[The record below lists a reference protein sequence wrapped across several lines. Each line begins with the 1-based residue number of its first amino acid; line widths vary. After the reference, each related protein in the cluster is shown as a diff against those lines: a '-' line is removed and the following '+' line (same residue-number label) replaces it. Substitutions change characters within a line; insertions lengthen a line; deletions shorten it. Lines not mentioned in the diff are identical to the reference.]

1 MCKYLI
7 GRRCLLKD
15 WFAGKPFATSR
26 FCRENCHPDNPERQI
41 RMLLT
46 EYDIHVETLP
56 PVEFLHGE
64 YEKQNPKI
72 YSTTCP
78 SCGQIKNIV
87 KGFGRLVW
95 ERISKGKP
103 DESTVKRSEI
113 CSACEYRTF
122 LNVIEWGV
130 GFVQDKDLPINHS
143 PNEWDALW
151 CSKCKCC
158 IESKIRVPDEKCPEG
173 KW

>member
-1 MCKYLI
+1 MKTLS
-7 GRRCLLKD
+7 GADEK
-15 WFAGKPFATSR
+15 KP
-26 FCRENCHPDNPERQI
+26 
-41 RMLLT
+41 
-46 EYDIHVETLP
+46 
-56 PVEFLHGE
+56 
-64 YEKQNPKI
+64 
-72 YSTTCP
+72 CP

-103 DESTVKRSEI
+103 DEKTIHRGEI
-113 CSACEYRTF
+113 CATCDYRTF

-130 GFVQDKDLPINHS
+130 GFAQDKDLPINHT
-143 PNEWDALW
+143 PGEWDALW

-158 IESKIRVPDEKCPEG
+158 IEAKIRVPEDKCPEG